1 MRVLQNEVAGVKREL
16 EDLRGE
22 WEEYKKPISEEIFEK
37 KQEIQDKRVEYQFKA
52 DKIKGIK
59 REIKEAIQEL
69 DHKRQT
75 LAFMEAEFAKLP
87 KDLNRNQYLKRINEI
102 IGNLKAQKTEIK
114 GILEEIREIQRDTE
128 GVVASIKRIDADVED
143 FIFNEAKK
151 DKVAMSIYKEI
162 IRLKE
167 NFDKLVV
174 SVQEQNKVK
183 NGIREVETK
192 LEDFRI
198 KYKNME
204 EINKL
209 ENDLNAIK
217 QENLNLRRQLGL

>member
-1 MRVLQNEVAGVKREL
+1 M
-16 EDLRGE
+16 
-22 WEEYKKPISEEIFEK
+22 
-37 KQEIQDKRVEYQFKA
+37 
-52 DKIKGIK
+52 
-59 REIKEAIQEL
+59 
-69 DHKRQT
+69 
-75 LAFMEAEFAKLP
+75 
-87 KDLNRNQYLKRINEI
+87 
-102 IGNLKAQKTEIK
+102 
-114 GILEEIREIQRDTE
+114 EEIREIQRDTE

-217 QENLNLRRQLGL
+217 QENLTLRRQLGL

>member
-1 MRVLQNEVAGVKREL
+1 M
-16 EDLRGE
+16 
-22 WEEYKKPISEEIFEK
+22 EE
-37 KQEIQDKRVEYQFKA
+37 
-52 DKIKGIK
+52 
-59 REIKEAIQEL
+59 
-69 DHKRQT
+69 
-75 LAFMEAEFAKLP
+75 
-87 KDLNRNQYLKRINEI
+87 
-102 IGNLKAQKTEIK
+102 
-114 GILEEIREIQRDTE
+114 
-128 GVVASIKRIDADVED
+128 

-151 DKVAMSIYKEI
+151 DKVAMGIYKEI

-174 SVQEQNKVK
+174 NIQESNKIK

-217 QENLNLRRQLGL
+217 

>member
-1 MRVLQNEVAGVKREL
+1 M
-16 EDLRGE
+16 
-22 WEEYKKPISEEIFEK
+22 
-37 KQEIQDKRVEYQFKA
+37 
-52 DKIKGIK
+52 
-59 REIKEAIQEL
+59 
-69 DHKRQT
+69 
-75 LAFMEAEFAKLP
+75 
-87 KDLNRNQYLKRINEI
+87 
-102 IGNLKAQKTEIK
+102 
-114 GILEEIREIQRDTE
+114 EEIREIQRDTE

-192 LEDFRI
+192 LEDFSI

-217 QENLNLRRQLGL
+217 QENLTLRRQLGL

>member
-1 MRVLQNEVAGVKREL
+1 ME
-16 EDLRGE
+16 
-22 WEEYKKPISEEIFEK
+22 
-37 KQEIQDKRVEYQFKA
+37 QEF
-52 DKIKGIK
+52 
-59 REIKEAIQEL
+59 
-69 DHKRQT
+69 T
-75 LAFMEAEFAKLP
+75 KLP

-102 IGNLKAQKTEIK
+102 IGNLKAQKKEIH
-114 GILEEIREIQRDTE
+114 GILEEIRDIQRDTE
-128 GVVASIKRIDADVED
+128 GVVQQIKKIDNDVEE

-162 IRLKE
+162 IHLKE

-174 SVQEQNKVK
+174 NIQEQNKMK

-209 ENDLNAIK
+209 ENDLNAIRA
-217 QENLNLRRQLGL
+217 ENMGLKRQLGI

>member
-1 MRVLQNEVAGVKREL
+1 M
-16 EDLRGE
+16 
-22 WEEYKKPISEEIFEK
+22 
-37 KQEIQDKRVEYQFKA
+37 
-52 DKIKGIK
+52 
-59 REIKEAIQEL
+59 
-69 DHKRQT
+69 
-75 LAFMEAEFAKLP
+75 
-87 KDLNRNQYLKRINEI
+87 
-102 IGNLKAQKTEIK
+102 
-114 GILEEIREIQRDTE
+114 EEIREIQRDTE

-209 ENDLNAIK
+209 ENDLNAIRA
-217 QENLNLRRQLGL
+217 ENMNLKRQLGI

>member
-1 MRVLQNEVAGVKREL
+1 
-16 EDLRGE
+16 
-22 WEEYKKPISEEIFEK
+22 
-37 KQEIQDKRVEYQFKA
+37 
-52 DKIKGIK
+52 
-59 REIKEAIQEL
+59 
-69 DHKRQT
+69 
-75 LAFMEAEFAKLP
+75 MEQEFAKMP

-114 GILEEIREIQRDTE
+114 GILDEIREIQKDTE
-128 GVVASIKRIDADVED
+128 SVVQGIKRIDNDVEE

-151 DKVAMSIYKEI
+151 DKVAMGVYKEI

-174 SVQEQNKVK
+174 SVQEQNKMK

-209 ENDLNAIK
+209 ENDLNAIR
-217 QENLNLRRQLGL
+217 QENMNLKRQLGI